1 MKDNW
6 RLHQCLTFWDQ
17 SQVWLLEHELS
28 QRMNIYHK
36 LSTNDLKDV
45 FSKLTSKKVAVIGD
59 FCLDAYWFINSNFN
73 ALSLET
79 GLPVNHVEKQ
89 NYFPGGAANIVNNL
103 KSLGVGNVDV
113 YGVIGNDPFGNELS
127 RQLNQINCNTKN
139 LLIQNIYWNTHT
151 YSKPILNGNEI
162 NRIDFG
168 VNNSLQND
176 TEDKLIDSLKKNI
189 NDYDLAIINQ
199 QITKGLH
206 QNSFP
211 TKLQEVIDATNVDF
225 ISDCRNKEVEYS
237 NSFLKTNIHEA
248 IQKGLFIDGD
258 SDQPIIKK
266 KIDEGFYKKIVI
278 SRESKGCLVFSEK
291 EIIEI
296 PVPRNI
302 KPQDTV
308 GGGDSLLTG
317 ISIGLISGC
326 DMIQS
331 TLIGCLSAF
340 VTIQKPFQTGTVNP
354 DEIMLSLKQIINQ

>member
-1 MKDNW
+1 
-6 RLHQCLTFWDQ
+6 
-17 SQVWLLEHELS
+17 
-28 QRMNIYHK
+28 MNIYHK
-36 LSTNDLKDV
+36 LSPNDLKDI
-45 FSKLTSKKVAVIGD
+45 FSKIKSKKVAVIGD

-139 LLIQNIYWNTHT
+139 LLIQNFDWNTHT

-162 NRIDFG
+162 NRMDFG

-176 TEDKLIDSLKKNI
+176 IEEKLIHALKKNI
-189 NDYDLAIINQ
+189 NDYDLVIINQ

-211 TKLQEVIDATNVDF
+211 TKLQEVIDATNIDF

-237 NSFLKTNIHEA
+237 NTFLKTNIHEA
-248 IQKGLFIDGD
+248 IQKGLFIEGD
-258 SDQPIIKK
+258 SDQTI
-266 KIDEGFYKKIVI
+266 
-278 SRESKGCLVFSEK
+278 
-291 EIIEI
+291 
-296 PVPRNI
+296 
-302 KPQDTV
+302 
-308 GGGDSLLTG
+308 
-317 ISIGLISGC
+317 
-326 DMIQS
+326 
-331 TLIGCLSAF
+331 
-340 VTIQKPFQTGTVNP
+340 IQKKN
-354 DEIMLSLKQIINQ
+354 